1 MKRYIYLLLVTCL
14 FGCSDWLNV
23 QPSDRVAEE
32 SAFSTIAGFKQA
44 LNGVYVD
51 LNATELYGQ
60 TLTCEML
67 EILAQRYNINQENK
81 EWSAFMTYDFAG
93 SYISNRVEKIW
104 EKAYNL
110 IANTNLIIKNCDER
124 REVLP
129 DDYYQ
134 MIKGEALALRGFL
147 HFDLFRLFGPVY
159 GVDST
164 LESIP
169 YYKEFALDVQ
179 PTLIGTEFMKNVIVD
194 LRAAKDLLSTDPII
208 TNGVAGDPSDKFKSK
223 RNLRLNYYAVQG
235 LLSRAYMYIGE
246 LDSALVYAQNV
257 IDVHERIFP
266 WVTRNEAVAGTEP
279 DRVFSSEVLFASQN
293 RNVGGLYNSFFNGES
308 LKISSLL
315 GIRNDVAKYRFDNAE
330 ESDIRV
336 LSFMKNKATVSGV
349 DYRLFNK
356 FESAVG
362 DSIYSQM
369 MPLVRVSELYLM
381 VSEIYYEQ
389 GQKSKGAPYFNA
401 LRENRGLSGVS
412 TSSYPSYL
420 LDEWWREFIGEG
432 QLFYYYKRTM
442 AEEMHSATNAY
453 NEASVKLSNYVL
465 PIPDGETKYN

>member
-1 MKRYIYLLLVTCL
+1 M
-14 FGCSDWLNV
+14 
-23 QPSDRVAEE
+23 
-32 SAFSTIAGFKQA
+32 
-44 LNGVYVD
+44 
-51 LNATELYGQ
+51 
-60 TLTCEML
+60 
-67 EILAQRYNINQENK
+67 
-81 EWSAFMTYDFAG
+81 
-93 SYISNRVEKIW
+93 
-104 EKAYNL
+104 
-110 IANTNLIIKNCDER
+110 
-124 REVLP
+124 LP

-279 DRVFSSEVLFASQN
+279 TGYFHLKFCLPRRIEMSEDC
-293 RNVGGLYNSFFNGES
+293 
-308 LKISSLL
+308 I
-315 GIRNDVAKYRFDNAE
+315 IRF
-330 ESDIRV
+330 
-336 LSFMKNKATVSGV
+336 
-349 DYRLFNK
+349 
-356 FESAVG
+356 
-362 DSIYSQM
+362 
-369 MPLVRVSELYLM
+369 LM
-381 VSEIYYEQ
+381 
-389 GQKSKGAPYFNA
+389 
-401 LRENRGLSGVS
+401 EN
-412 TSSYPSYL
+412 P
-420 LDEWWREFIGEG
+420 
-432 QLFYYYKRTM
+432 
-442 AEEMHSATNAY
+442 
-453 NEASVKLSNYVL
+453 
-465 PIPDGETKYN
+465 

>member
-1 MKRYIYLLLVTCL
+1 
-14 FGCSDWLNV
+14 
-23 QPSDRVAEE
+23 
-32 SAFSTIAGFKQA
+32 
-44 LNGVYVD
+44 
-51 LNATELYGQ
+51 
-60 TLTCEML
+60 
-67 EILAQRYNINQENK
+67 
-81 EWSAFMTYDFAG
+81 MTYDFAG
-93 SYISNRVEKIW
+93 SYTLNRVEKIW

-257 IDVHERIFP
+257 IDVHERIP
-266 WVTRNEAVAGTEP
+266 SNEEIFTDSP
-279 DRVFSSEVLFASQN
+279 
-293 RNVGGLYNSFFNGES
+293 
-308 LKISSLL
+308 LK
-315 GIRNDVAKYRFDNAE
+315 
-330 ESDIRV
+330 
-336 LSFMKNKATVSGV
+336 
-349 DYRLFNK
+349 
-356 FESAVG
+356 
-362 DSIYSQM
+362 
-369 MPLVRVSELYLM
+369 SELYNPPTFRFCEANKT
-381 VSEIYYEQ
+381 SD
-389 GQKSKGAPYFNA
+389 
-401 LRENRGLSGVS
+401 ENTLSGSV
-412 TSSYPSYL
+412 P
-420 LDEWWREFIGEG
+420 
-432 QLFYYYKRTM
+432 
-442 AEEMHSATNAY
+442 AT
-453 NEASVKLSNYVL
+453 ASFLVTHGKIRS
-465 PIPDGETKYN
+465 